1 MKRNAF
7 QRQNLFPHASKT
19 ALETAAEILERW
31 RQQKFP
37 LYIFLGLCFNLV
49 LAPAVFAATGGD
61 LSKVQAYW
69 LAGLGLVTVSLSI
82 YLFFVMFVPEK
93 F

>member
-7 QRQNLFPHASKT
+7 QRQNRLLHASTT
-19 ALETAAEILERW
+19 ALETAAKILERW

-37 LYIFLGLCFNLV
+37 LYIFLGFCFNLV

-69 LAGLGLVTVSLSI
+69 LAGLGLVTVALSI